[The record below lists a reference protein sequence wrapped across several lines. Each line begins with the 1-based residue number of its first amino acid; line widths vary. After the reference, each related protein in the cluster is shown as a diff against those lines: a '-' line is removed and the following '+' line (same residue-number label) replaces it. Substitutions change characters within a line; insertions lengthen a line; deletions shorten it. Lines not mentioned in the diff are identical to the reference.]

1 MTQNNIEKL
10 VRVKLEE
17 MFGTKLR
24 KRRLI
29 IGYDSQKRPQIHEF
43 DLVSDDMEIVGELK
57 SGKRSI
63 TNYNLALVDCVY
75 LSKIKAR
82 TKLMIFTNKS
92 LYEYF
97 KERSGGLIGK
107 DIRVIFIP
115 LDVHLNPLISSYGI

>member
-24 KRRLI
+24 KKRLI

-43 DLVSDDMEIVGELK
+43 DLVSDGMEIVGELK
-57 SGKRSI
+57 SGKCSI

-97 KERSGGLIGK
+97 KERSEGLISK

-115 LDVHLNPLISSYGI
+115 LDVHLNPLISSHRT